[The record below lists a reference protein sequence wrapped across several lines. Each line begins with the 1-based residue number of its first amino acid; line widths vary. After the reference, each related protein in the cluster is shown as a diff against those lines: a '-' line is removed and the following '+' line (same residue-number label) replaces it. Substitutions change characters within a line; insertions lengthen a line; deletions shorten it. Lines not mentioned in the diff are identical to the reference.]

1 MSLLQPGAN
10 SISETGQPSSYFTSI
25 KTSTK
30 ARQSSAYGVSK
41 YKTSMSLWSQNLA
54 SAVVANSRA
63 QGNTW
68 DKCHP
73 LLPSVGT
80 PSFDSLVYFRF
91 LRLHSGHICN
101 RKKLRSKEAARLETR
116 EKEGDRTR
124 VPKSHCFFFFFF
136 REIGEH
142 KQGGQVKRQKEL
154 DPKSKE
160 GSPTRVVMRA

>member
-1 MSLLQPGAN
+1 MGFKVSLCKSSRPAEACKAYDSLWLSNQLVAISLLQPGAN
-10 SISETGQPSSYFTSI
+10 SISETGQSPNYFTSV

-54 SAVVANSRA
+54 SAMVAISRA

-68 DKCHP
+68 DKRHP

-116 EKEGDRTR
+116 EQEGDRTR
-124 VPKSHCFFFFFF
+124 APKSHCFLS
-136 REIGEH
+136 G
-142 KQGGQVKRQKEL
+142 K
-154 DPKSKE
+154 
-160 GSPTRVVMRA
+160 